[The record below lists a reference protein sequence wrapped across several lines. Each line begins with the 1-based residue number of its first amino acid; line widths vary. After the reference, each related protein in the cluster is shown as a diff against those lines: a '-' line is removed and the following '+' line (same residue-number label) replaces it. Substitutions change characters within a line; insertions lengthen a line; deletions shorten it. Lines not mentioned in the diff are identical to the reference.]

1 MVGGGGVPS
10 QHTHLLSP
18 SLRSLPGLEPPGR
31 AERGGQRPAQ
41 LAPERQPSG
50 FCGLGLGGLGSGSTW
65 VAKPSPLFHFG
76 APRQELDELKE
87 APRCPPSGSW
97 GPGRGVL
104 GGPPGPA
111 SRGACVSRP
120 SPAARLRPASPHRGL
135 CPPAARRPLPVPA
148 GSAPPPPRWP
158 HFLGAGGRSG
168 TGTKGLSRGSS
179 QRGGIRSR
187 AERGAK
193 AVLAKKMSA

>member
-1 MVGGGGVPS
+1 MVGGPVP
-10 QHTHLLSP
+10 THASSEP
-18 SLRSLPGLEPPGR
+18 IAAQPPGAGASGPRR
-31 AERGGQRPAQ
+31 ARGPAPSAACSGTVAFRVLRPRAGWLGQRIQMGPQRLPA
-41 LAPERQPSG
+41 
-50 FCGLGLGGLGSGSTW
+50 
-65 VAKPSPLFHFG
+65 VPLRG
-76 APRQELDELKE
+76 PRQELHELKE
-87 APRCPPSGSW
+87 APRCPPSGSR
-97 GPGRGVL
+97 GPGGGAL
-104 GGPPGPA
+104 SGPPGPA

-120 SPAARLRPASPHRGL
+120 SPPARLRPASPHRGL

-148 GSAPPPPRWP
+148 GSSPPPPRWP
-158 HFLGAGGRSG
+158 HFLGAGGGSG